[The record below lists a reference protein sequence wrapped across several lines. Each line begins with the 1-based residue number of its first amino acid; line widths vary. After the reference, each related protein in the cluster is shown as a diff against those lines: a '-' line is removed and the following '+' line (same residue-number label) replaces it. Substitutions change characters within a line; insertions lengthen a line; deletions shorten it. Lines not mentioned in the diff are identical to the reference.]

1 MKPGRVLVS
10 GAGVAG
16 LSAAFWLSRAGWS
29 VRVVETAPD
38 LRRGGYMMGLSGPGY
53 ETARRM
59 GLLPKLEA
67 HAFAVEEN
75 VYRDRSGREIA
86 RLRYRDFIRDLPYL
100 ALLRTDLVR
109 ALHEALAPEVSI
121 AFRTRIDGIEDRSA
135 QGGTVAV
142 ALSDGSTVEADMLIG
157 ADGLRSATRRLVFGP
172 DEAFLRPLG
181 YRFAVYDV
189 EAVLEPGLDFVSY
202 VEPGHMAEYYR
213 LSPARVAALHV
224 WRSAESGP
232 VAASERWSLLRH
244 VARASHSFV
253 RRHIDLAEAAGADC
267 VLDDLVL
274 AEAEPWS
281 RGRVLLLGDA
291 VHSLTLVSGQGAGM
305 AMASAEQLGRALT
318 DLPIDIALRR
328 HEAALRP
335 AITRLQARAHRSAA
349 LFIPATPLAFRLRN
363 AAIRHLPR
371 RWLGRYLSSAIRE
384 EAALAR

>member
-1 MKPGRVLVS
+1 MKPGRVLIS

-29 VRVVETAPD
+29 VRVVEAAPD

-67 HAFAVEEN
+67 RAFAVEEN
-75 VYRDRSGREIA
+75 VYRDRRGREIA

-109 ALHEALAPEVSI
+109 ELRDVLVPDVSI
-121 AFRTRIDGIEDRSA
+121 AFETRIERIEDRSPD
-135 QGGTVAV
+135 GGTVRAT
-142 ALSDGSTVEADMLIG
+142 LSDGSAVEADLVIG

-189 EAVLEPGLDFVSY
+189 EAALEPGVDFLSY

-213 LSPARVAALHV
+213 LSPTRVAALHV
-224 WRSAESGP
+224 WRSVGSGP
-232 VAASERWSLLRH
+232 VEPSRRWSLLRD
-244 VARASHSFV
+244 VSRASHPFV
-253 RRHIDLAEAAGADC
+253 GRHLDLAEAAGLDC

-274 AEAEPWS
+274 AEADSWS

-291 VHSLTLVSGQGAGM
+291 AHSLTLVSGQGAGM
-305 AMASAEQLGRALT
+305 AMASAERLGRALEAGS
-318 DLPIDIALRR
+318 IEAALRR
-328 HEAALRP
+328 HEAELRP
-335 AITRLQARAHRSAA
+335 AIARLQGRARRSAA
-349 LFIPATPLAFRLRN
+349 MFIPASPLAFRLRN
-363 AAIRHLPR
+363 AAIRHMPR
-371 RWLGRYLSSAIRE
+371 RWLARYLSSAIRE
-384 EAALAR
+384 EAMMAQ